1 MRFFSFFFDYLRL
14 KSVPIICKVINDMK
28 NINLNSMTPGMCF
41 TGDLFLDDNFMLL
54 PATAY
59 VTEDLIKALKLWGYS
74 NFSCDGGV
82 SLEGEIIT
90 ESNEESSA
98 SPEGETK
105 IAANVKEVLE
115 NSKTTAIG
123 NSDHARMEMV
133 QKVYDEY
140 MNYIENLFTRYTTHK
155 EINQEELSETVQDL
169 CVFIK
174 DHRRYMLRINPEAD
188 VCKKN
193 FLIIHTMRTTV
204 LAIAIAM
211 EMHLG
216 LSKMIE
222 LGVSCILHEIGMLRL
237 PPQLYMTDKK
247 LTPGERLQITKHSI
261 FGYTIVKDL
270 NFPIQVQLG
279 VLEHHEKENGTG
291 YPQKK
296 NGDKIS
302 QNAKIISVACS
313 YEAISSKRSYKNERS
328 TFEAIVELLQ
338 NKNHDY
344 DVQII
349 KALLHT
355 VSLYPIGSYVYL
367 SNRKAALV
375 IDVNPADPTCP
386 VVQLLTEKDADG
398 SNKIIT
404 TNQTD
409 TKIARILTKSEQSDI
424 LELVDEVNK
433 KNSAEVHTENPAASV
448 KSETSP
454 VNQQNVSEVENPQN
468 HGSDG
473 TEEVDINNFL
483 V

>member
-1 MRFFSFFFDYLRL
+1 
-14 KSVPIICKVINDMK
+14 MK
-28 NINLNSMTPGMCF
+28 NINLNSITPGMCF
-41 TGDLFLDDNFMLL
+41 TGDLFLDDSFMLL

-59 VTEDLIKALKLWGYS
+59 VTEDLINALKHWGYS
-74 NFSCDGGV
+74 DFSCDGDV

-90 ESNEESSA
+90 ESNEEISVT
-98 SPEGETK
+98 PEGETK
-105 IAANVKEVLE
+105 IASNVKEVLE

-140 MNYIENLFTRYTTHK
+140 MNYIENLFTRYTTHR

-174 DHRRYMLRINPEAD
+174 DHRRYMLRINPEAE

-222 LGVSCILHEIGMLRL
+222 LGVSCVLHEIGMLRL

-247 LTPGERLQITKHSI
+247 LTPGEKLQITKHSI
-261 FGYTIVKDL
+261 YGYTIVKDL

-296 NGDKIS
+296 TGDRIS
-302 QNAKIISVACS
+302 QNAKIISVASS

-328 TFEAIVELLQ
+328 TFEAIVELMQ

-367 SNRKAALV
+367 SNRKAAIV
-375 IDVNPADPTCP
+375 IDVNPSDPTCP
-386 VVQLLTEKDADG
+386 VVQLLTEKDADD

-404 TNQTD
+404 TNHTD

-424 LELVDEVNK
+424 LALVDEVNK
-433 KNSAEVHTENPAASV
+433 KNPAEKHAENPATSF
-448 KSETSP
+448 KSETSSA
-454 VNQQNVSEVENPQN
+454 NHQNAGEIENHQA
-468 HGSDG
+468 HDSDG

-483 V
+483 I